1 MITRVGWT
9 QPPSSHPPVG
19 QGAGAAAG
27 ADQLPLVRQGRQKR
41 SQWANGPAPEITTP
55 PKESNGARGTLPGRG
70 KGRGQRPCVP
80 PSEELRAGRT
90 VGGFPAWMQTGLL
103 LLGPNSG
110 WHDHS
115 PPPPRGLH
123 ILFRFLDCRAAG
135 ADAAVLG
142 STQGACWC
150 NYHLHMRSRGRV
162 WSFHRWPRLHVPYL
176 CPSQV
181 CVCKAAARRP
191 SPEGREGLI
200 LFPTPTAFRQ

>member
-115 PPPPRGLH
+115 PPPPEASTSSSASSTVVLQVLTQRCSAALRARAGVTTT
-123 ILFRFLDCRAAG
+123 CTCAAAG
-135 ADAAVLG
+135 G
-142 STQGACWC
+142 CGHSTGGRGCTCLTCVHRRCACARQRRGAQAQKAG
-150 NYHLHMRSRGRV
+150 RG
-162 WSFHRWPRLHVPYL
+162 
-176 CPSQV
+176 
-181 CVCKAAARRP
+181 
-191 SPEGREGLI
+191 
-200 LFPTPTAFRQ
+200 